1 MRKIF
6 HLPIDKLP
14 EKGILTAALKQ
25 DKWSIEGLDVILPF
39 LKDVKCYENAWFT
52 IYIGKY
58 KAEKFFASR
67 HPIGSSG
74 TEILLEEAY
83 TAEARKILR
92 MGSCYGLKVVT
103 GDIVIP
109 EEVVLGDVGV
119 AKAQGYSKGDVLKF
133 DKSLVKRLK
142 ENLAKI
148 GIDVHCGRIISDDY
162 FNAYI
167 DQQQK
172 WLENNLLANEMECSE
187 FAIFHNNHRDTQVAS
202 ILVADGCVK
211 SVKSIDRLKEREI
224 AKKNY
229 RIAIK
234 IALDTLAEL

>member
-14 EKGILTAALKQ
+14 EKGIFTAALKQ
-25 DKWSIEGLDVILPF
+25 DRWSIEGLDVVLSF
-39 LKDVKCYENAWFT
+39 LKGAKHYENAWFT

-58 KAEKFFASR
+58 KAEKLFTSR

-83 TAEARKILR
+83 AAGVRKILR
-92 MGSCYGLKVVT
+92 VGSCYGLRVIT

-109 EEVVLGDVGV
+109 EEVILGDVGV
-119 AKAQGYSKGDVLKF
+119 AKAQGCSKGDILKF
-133 DKSLVKRLK
+133 DKDLVQKLK
-142 ENLAKI
+142 ENLSEI
-148 GIDVHCGRIISDDY
+148 GIDVHLGRIISDDY

-167 DQQQK
+167 VQQKK
-172 WLENNLLANEMECSE
+172 WLENNLLANEMESSE
-187 FAIFHNNHRDTQVAS
+187 FAIFHNNHPDTQVAS

-211 SVKSIDRLKEREI
+211 SVKSIDSLKERGI

-229 RIAIK
+229 RIAVK
-234 IALDTLAEL
+234 IALDTLTEF